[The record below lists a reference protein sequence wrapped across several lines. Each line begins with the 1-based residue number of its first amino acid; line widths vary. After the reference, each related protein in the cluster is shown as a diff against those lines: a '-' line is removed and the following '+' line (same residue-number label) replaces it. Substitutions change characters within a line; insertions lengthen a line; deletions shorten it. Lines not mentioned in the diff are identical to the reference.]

1 MTMMSMEYPAGVAGK
16 LQRKRAKNTVRGSLD
31 CTATVGAPEK
41 ASFEPENALTE
52 FLRLRLAQGRG
63 ERTLKDYAKHVRQFF
78 REHPEAVDEK
88 KLCDAVIEYMS
99 ERIAPATY
107 NLRLSNLKNF
117 FEYCRERGLLE
128 TNPMDLFSKK
138 KDAGRF
144 SRITDEAVLDLLDR
158 PDRGTFVGKR
168 DYALMMLSIDTG
180 IRPSEALNLMR
191 DDIDLNGRTVTIR
204 ADVSKTR
211 EQRILF
217 LSPEAARTLEELI
230 QQRKRSW
237 RRNVPLFP
245 TFDGRP
251 LSEREWADRIA
262 EYRVTSDNPIRP
274 YDLRHY
280 FSQAYLRNGG
290 DVFALKDILGHKTL
304 QMTQRYISLNGEDL
318 RTDHVKASPVRK
330 LFGGSPK
337 PRGRDIRK
345 PGNESVLPGRK
356 NRAPR
361 TAEGGDETMETLA
374 ELFRSDPATVI
385 RFVSRMND
393 VMSEFSQGG
402 RS

>member
-1 MTMMSMEYPAGVAGK
+1 
-16 LQRKRAKNTVRGSLD
+16 
-31 CTATVGAPEK
+31 
-41 ASFEPENALTE
+41 
-52 FLRLRLAQGRG
+52 
-63 ERTLKDYAKHVRQFF
+63 
-78 REHPEAVDEK
+78 
-88 KLCDAVIEYMS
+88 
-99 ERIAPATY
+99 
-107 NLRLSNLKNF
+107 
-117 FEYCRERGLLE
+117 
-128 TNPMDLFSKK
+128 
-138 KDAGRF
+138 
-144 SRITDEAVLDLLDR
+144 
-158 PDRGTFVGKR
+158 
-168 DYALMMLSIDTG
+168 MMLSIDTG
-180 IRPSEALNLMR
+180 IRPSEALQLMR

-217 LSPEAARTLEELI
+217 LSPETARTLEELI
-230 QQRKRSW
+230 QLRKRSW
-237 RRNVPLFP
+237 RRSVPLFP

-251 LSEREWADRIA
+251 LSEREWADRIG
-262 EYRVTSDNPIRP
+262 EYRVTSDTPIRP

-290 DVFALKDILGHKTL
+290 DVFSLKDILGHKTL

-356 NRAPR
+356 IKAPR

-393 VMSEFSQGG
+393 VMSEFSHGG

>member
-1 MTMMSMEYPAGVAGK
+1 M
-16 LQRKRAKNTVRGSLD
+16 
-31 CTATVGAPEK
+31 
-41 ASFEPENALTE
+41 
-52 FLRLRLAQGRG
+52 
-63 ERTLKDYAKHVRQFF
+63 
-78 REHPEAVDEK
+78 
-88 KLCDAVIEYMS
+88 
-99 ERIAPATY
+99 
-107 NLRLSNLKNF
+107 
-117 FEYCRERGLLE
+117 
-128 TNPMDLFSKK
+128 
-138 KDAGRF
+138 
-144 SRITDEAVLDLLDR
+144 
-158 PDRGTFVGKR
+158 
-168 DYALMMLSIDTG
+168 
-180 IRPSEALNLMR
+180 
-191 DDIDLNGRTVTIR
+191 
-204 ADVSKTR
+204 
-211 EQRILF
+211 
-217 LSPEAARTLEELI
+217 
-230 QQRKRSW
+230 
-237 RRNVPLFP
+237 
-245 TFDGRP
+245 
-251 LSEREWADRIA
+251 
-262 EYRVTSDNPIRP
+262 TSDNPIRP

-318 RTDHVKASPVRK
+318 RTDHVKASPVQK